1 MATEFSDKL
10 EKSAMDP
17 TTKKYLASGLAAA
30 LLSAGVGTTVS
41 RLASAK
47 KRRKALDMSK
57 NRNVITVDIDIPNFV
72 KDLPTPAQF
81 AATKQPAGGA
91 AKEMSADD
99 IEAVRKAI
107 VRQNSRKL
115 DFFGKAAAEDMKPA
129 KTEGDDAGKD
139 GAEKKNS
146 DGTVRLRD
154 SSGRFTSPT
163 SPVAIKEVE
172 KDAGVGDTIAGW
184 LKSITKPVVDP
195 MVEFGGAVRDGLV
208 ESPKLVAG
216 GVASVALA
224 ALIAKHIN
232 KQRASSAK
240 SKLESQRDAYIEQLN
255 GTQKKAADN
264 IGESVGLAA
273 GASFLAPFALTSM
286 IAYKIMANRAE
297 QQDKARK
304 NNGSFP
310 TQPVILYRTR
320 GGVEKEARVKSPAEV
335 FNQAKDAVVGAV
347 QNGVGKLVDAT
358 GIGVDSGV
366 DRTIEMFGRA
376 DNKKHLADIAKS
388 ILSGK
393 QVDAGNL
400 FKMMGPGDYIYA
412 PVMASNSFKQK
423 LLSNK
428 KFQDMIIGMLDD
440 KSLADSF
447 GQIRDNAVRRE
458 VGKLVGN
465 NNQMNQL
472 LSNIVISSGTWKPG
486 VRQRMDRMASR
497 YGI

>member
-10 EKSAMDP
+10 EKKSAMDP

-47 KRRKALDMSK
+47 KRRRALDMSK

-72 KDLPTPAQF
+72 KGLPTPAQF

-115 DFFGKAAAEDMKPA
+115 DFFGKAAAEDKKTA
-129 KTEGDDAGKD
+129 KTDSDDAGKD
-139 GAEKKNS
+139 GSEKKDS
-146 DGTVRLRD
+146 DGAVRLRD
-154 SSGRFTSPT
+154 SSGRFASPT
-163 SPVAIKEVE
+163 SPIAVKEVE
-172 KDAGVGDTIAGW
+172 KDAGVGDMIA
-184 LKSITKPVVDP
+184 SVVDP

-216 GVASVALA
+216 GVASVVLA
-224 ALIAKHIN
+224 AMIAKHIN
-232 KQRASSAK
+232 KQRASAAE

-255 GTQKKAADN
+255 GTQKTAQVN
-264 IGESVGLAA
+264 TGESLGLAA

-304 NNGSFP
+304 QNGSFP

-320 GGVEKEARVKSPAEV
+320 GGVEKEAMVQSPAEV
-335 FNQAKDAVVGAV
+335 FNKAKDAVVGAV
-347 QNGVGKLVDAT
+347 QNGVGKLVDTT

-376 DNKKHLADIAKS
+376 GNKKHLADIAKS
-388 ILSGK
+388 ISSGK
-393 QVDAGNL
+393 QVGAGDL

-412 PVMASNSFKQK
+412 PVMASNAFKQK

-428 KFQDMIIGMLDD
+428 KFQDMIIGMLED

-465 NNQMNQL
+465 NNPMNQL
-472 LSNIVISSGTWKPG
+472 LSDIVISSGTWKPG